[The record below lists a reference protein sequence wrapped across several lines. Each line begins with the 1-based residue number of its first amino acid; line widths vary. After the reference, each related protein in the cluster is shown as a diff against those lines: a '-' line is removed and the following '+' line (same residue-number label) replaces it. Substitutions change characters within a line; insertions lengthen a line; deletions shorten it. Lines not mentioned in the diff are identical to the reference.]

1 MERYEKY
8 KDSGVEWLGIL
19 PEHWQ
24 VCDFKRLAIRIEVG
38 IAEAATQAYVEKNG
52 VPILRSTNIKRGII
66 HGELLEI
73 SKEFAEKNNSKKIFK
88 NDLITVR
95 TGNAGLTAV
104 IPEYLDGC
112 QCFTLLVTSLK
123 AEADPYFYNYFLN
136 SEIGEFQFS
145 LSAWGTAQK
154 NISVPI
160 LGYTKVILPPK
171 IEQTAIANYL
181 DKKTS
186 ELDTLITKKEKL
198 IELLKEERTAI
209 INQAVTKGL
218 DLDVEMKDSGVE
230 WLGEI
235 PAHWKMSKL
244 KYVSMIK
251 YGLGQPP
258 KQKDSGLPI
267 IRATNVFR
275 GKISKENLVFV
286 DPDDIP
292 WNRDPVLKENDIIVV
307 RSGAYT
313 GDSAIIPYEFEGA
326 ITGYDMVLRALTVN
340 PKFVAFCLLS
350 TYLLDNQLFLER
362 LRAAQPHLNA
372 EELGNSF
379 LVLPNIE
386 EQNEIVSHIEIEHKR
401 VDDLIS
407 KTEQEITLLKE
418 YKTAL
423 ISEVVTG
430 KVKVI

>member
-8 KDSGVEWLGIL
+8 KDSGVEWIGKIPNSWAIKKLKYVAIL
-19 PEHWQ
+19 KSGDNIISEQINESDAFPVFGGNGLRGYFSAFTHEGNFVLIGRQGALCGNINYASGKFWASEHAI
-24 VCDFKRLAIRIEVG
+24 VCHLQTSASWKWF
-38 IAEAATQAYVEKNG
+38 
-52 VPILRSTNIKRGII
+52 
-66 HGELLEI
+66 GELLKIMNLNQYSQSAAQPGLAVEKIKNLEI
-73 SKEFAEKNNSKKIFK
+73 
-88 NDLITVR
+88 
-95 TGNAGLTAV
+95 
-104 IPEYLDGC
+104 
-112 QCFTLLVTSLK
+112 
-123 AEADPYFYNYFLN
+123 PYPP
-136 SEIGEFQFS
+136 
-145 LSAWGTAQK
+145 
-154 NISVPI
+154 IS
-160 LGYTKVILPPK
+160 
-171 IEQTAIANYL
+171 EQTTIANYL

-186 ELDTLITKKEKL
+186 ELDTLISKKETL
-198 IELLKEERTAI
+198 IELLNEERTAI

-218 DLDVEMKDSGVE
+218 DPDVEMKDSGVE

>member
-1 MERYEKY
+1 MEKYEKY
-8 KDSGVEWLGIL
+8 KDSGVDGGDRRWIGEI
-19 PEHWQ
+19 PEHWEIKKIKYVANLKSGDNIISEQ
-24 VCDFKRLAIRIEVG
+24 INENDDFPVFGGNGLRGYFSSFTHEGNFVLIGRQGALCGNINYTSGKFWASEHAIVCHLQ
-38 IAEAATQAYVEKNG
+38 TQESWKWF
-52 VPILRSTNIKRGII
+52 
-66 HGELLEI
+66 GELLKIMNLNQYSQSAAQPGLAVEKIKNLEI
-73 SKEFAEKNNSKKIFK
+73 
-88 NDLITVR
+88 
-95 TGNAGLTAV
+95 
-104 IPEYLDGC
+104 
-112 QCFTLLVTSLK
+112 
-123 AEADPYFYNYFLN
+123 PY
-136 SEIGEFQFS
+136 
-145 LSAWGTAQK
+145 
-154 NISVPI
+154 
-160 LGYTKVILPPK
+160 PPLE
-171 IEQTAIANYL
+171 EQTAIAKYL

-218 DLDVEMKDSGVE
+218 DPDVEMKDSQVE

-235 PAHWKMSKL
+235 PLHWEMSKL
-244 KYVSMIK
+244 KYVSLIK

-258 KQKDSGLPI
+258 KQKDDGLPI

-286 DPDDIP
+286 DPDDVP
-292 WNRDPVLKENDIIVV
+292 WNRDPILKENDIIIV

-313 GDSAIIPYEFEGA
+313 GDSAIIPFEFDGA

-340 PKFVAFCLLS
+340 PKFVAFALLS

-379 LVLPNIE
+379 IILPNME
-386 EQNEIVSHIEIEHKR
+386 EQNEIVFHIETEHKR
-401 VDDLIS
+401 VDDLLS

-418 YKTAL
+418 YKTGL

-430 KVKVI
+430 KVKVV